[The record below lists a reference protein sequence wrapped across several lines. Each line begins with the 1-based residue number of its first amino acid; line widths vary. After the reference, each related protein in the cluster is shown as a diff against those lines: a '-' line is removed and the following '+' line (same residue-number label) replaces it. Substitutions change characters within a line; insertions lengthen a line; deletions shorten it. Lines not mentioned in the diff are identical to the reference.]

1 MDLKTKITR
10 LNRIGKT
17 LEKRLSLLGI
27 VTVEDLLF
35 YFPFRYEDYST
46 VLDIAK
52 LQNGQE
58 VTIRGKIELLNAKR
72 SSRQRKIVTEALISD
87 GSEQLRLVW
96 FGQPFISKTLH
107 VGDELYFSGKVKS
120 DMFGLQMVSPSY
132 ERVRNGEPSQTAGR
146 RGTGNGT
153 NTINTARILP
163 IYSLTAGITQ
173 KQLRFLISQVVH
185 VIDEIVDWVPEDV
198 RDVADVM
205 ELKEAIRSIHFPE
218 NQAEINHAEKRL
230 KFDEL
235 FILQLRAEMLRQ
247 SIKVA
252 KAPKI
257 KFSEKA
263 IQDFVATLPFELTKD
278 QKVASWE
285 IIQDLEKGVPMNR
298 LLEGDVGSGKT
309 VVAAMATLNT
319 VLNNYQVAIMAPT
332 EVLASQHYESFCE
345 LFKDTNIV
353 VGLLSRSK
361 AQASQKSKVESQ
373 KSLSAQKKEF
383 IKLLKEGEIHV
394 VIGTHALL
402 TEDVQFK
409 DLALVIVDEQH
420 RFGVEQRKTI
430 KEKSGNKKTTPH
442 FLSMTA
448 TPIPR
453 SFALTI
459 YGDLDLSIIKQMPSN
474 RKVIK
479 TRLVDDHN
487 RQKAYDFIAEQVK
500 QGRQVF
506 VICPLIE
513 QKEKDENEIEIIN
526 YNFTG
531 SQEKKSVLAE
541 FEKLSKQIF
550 PDLKVD
556 YLHGKMKSAEKDEI
570 MQDFAGGKI
579 DILVSTSVV
588 EVGVNIP
595 NASVMMIEGSA
606 NFGLA
611 QLHQFRGRVGRSSY
625 QSYCFLFTTKSSPKS
640 KERLEFFEK
649 THDGFALAEYDL
661 EVRGPGAVY
670 GTSQSGMMNLKIA
683 TMRDN
688 DIIKLARDVARG
700 IDFKKYPSL
709 KQKVGDWEKS
719 VHLE

>member
-1 MDLKTKITR
+1 M
-10 LNRIGKT
+10 
-17 LEKRLSLLGI
+17 
-27 VTVEDLLF
+27 TVEDLLF

-487 RQKAYDFIAEQVK
+487 RQKANDFIAEQVK

-595 NASVMMIEGSA
+595 NASVMMIEGSE